1 MKILFVHE
9 VSWQKK
15 VTYEIHDF
23 PELLQLRGHDVSFIE
38 YDEASTIGPTKAKV
52 RKRHFWG
59 TESIGTRAHFG
70 SSVRVITPWR
80 IFPSIFGRLFAVF
93 FHPLII
99 LRELVLN
106 RPDVIAIYSIPT
118 NGWQTVILAH
128 LLKIPTLFRAI
139 DVSHQIRDTKFSRFV
154 HLLER
159 FVYSNSDYVCANNE
173 VLRQYC
179 IARGASPAKST
190 VVYPGI
196 DTDRFYPAPPNRNLQ
211 NKLGIQSTDSVLL
224 FMGTIFRFSGLDE
237 LIVEFCSTLRKNP
250 SLKFLVV
257 GDGEDF
263 VQLLQLVNKLE
274 LQHQVL
280 LPGRIEYDLLA
291 DYIRLGHVALLP
303 FRPELV
309 TNGAL
314 PGKVLQYL
322 ACGIPTIA
330 TPLIGLQS
338 MISKE
343 EGVLYVNDLSDMA
356 KTAFE
361 LLSDAEHRIQLSNC
375 GIKLMSLKCNWPTQ
389 IDSFEKILEQLQRV

>member
-38 YDEASTIGPTKAKV
+38 YDEASASNPTKAKIT
-52 RKRHFWG
+52 KRYFWG
-59 TESIGTRAHFG
+59 TESICTRAHFG

-99 LRELVLN
+99 LRELLLN

-118 NGWQTVILAH
+118 NGWQTVILAR

-139 DVSHQIRDTKFSRFV
+139 DVLHQIRATKFSRFV

-173 VLRQYC
+173 ALRRYC
-179 IARGASPAKST
+179 IGRGASPAKSS

-196 DTDRFYPAPPNRNLQ
+196 DMDRFCPAPPDRNLQ

-263 VQLLQLVNKLE
+263 AQLLQLVNKLD

-314 PGKVLQYL
+314 PGKILQYL

-338 MISKE
+338 MISAD
-343 EGVLYVNDLSDMA
+343 EGVLYVNDHQEMA
-356 KTAFE
+356 NNAFE
-361 LLSDAEHRIQLSNC
+361 LLFDTEVRAQLSNR
-375 GIKLMSLKCNWPTQ
+375 GIKLMNQKCNWPTQ
-389 IDSFEKILEQLQRV
+389 IDSFERILQDL